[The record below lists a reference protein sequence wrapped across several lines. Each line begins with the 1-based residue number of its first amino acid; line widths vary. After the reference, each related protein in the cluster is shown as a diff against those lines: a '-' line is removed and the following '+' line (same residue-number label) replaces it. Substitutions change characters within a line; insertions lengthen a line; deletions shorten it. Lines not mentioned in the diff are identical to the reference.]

1 MKILTF
7 LILIT
12 WSLNLYGQQDSI
24 PSKVAAVKVLKEFI
38 DQIQQK
44 DFKKAY
50 SFTSDQ
56 YSSSVMT
63 LQEFTNYFT
72 SLDQY
77 YGDLLEYSIIEKYL
91 PDSLSPSVKSITAGS
106 QMTFENVT
114 CFNTWELKLTDKKD
128 FKISYFT
135 VGIIEYTDRDPFN
148 AITKREIEFINQKE
162 FDSIYNSSLW
172 LQQFEDLG
180 EFRKKGIRFL
190 GKNPSSLKL
199 SRFDIYTFD
208 TTTNIELSYK
218 NNLSENEIIL
228 EYSKDDDS
236 LRFNTM
242 SFYFKDDVQEYT
254 KIDSVFHTETY
265 FDSTFHYSFNYPN
278 NWLIAD
284 TSGSV
289 VLIEK
294 MEEDMIFPSIVLISA
309 QDSVSLKETIKLHEK
324 SLEEANGI
332 QDLQLESKSDLKFK
346 DYEALRYTYTGRIG
360 IPLLFIDILFIE
372 ANNKIYSVSSICSL
386 DRKIINQAKI
396 EKIEDSFTIKK

>member
-1 MKILTF
+1 MKSLSV
-7 LILIT
+7 LILLT
-12 WSLNLYGQQDSI
+12 WSLNLYGQQDSV
-24 PSKVAAVKVLKEFI
+24 PVKVSAVKILKEFI
-38 DQIQQK
+38 EIIQQK
-44 DFKKAY
+44 DYKKAY

-63 LQEFTNYFT
+63 LQEFTNYFI

-77 YGDLLEYSIIEKYL
+77 YGDLLEYSIVEKHL
-91 PDSLSPSVKSITAGS
+91 PDSMSTSAKSIMAGS

-114 CFNTWELKLTDKKD
+114 CFNTWELKLTDNKD

-135 VGIIEYTDRDPFN
+135 FGIIEYTNRDAFN
-148 AITKREIEFINQKE
+148 AITTKEIELINQKE

-172 LQQFEDLG
+172 LKQFEDLD
-180 EFRKKGIRFL
+180 EFRKKGLRFL
-190 GKNPSSLKL
+190 GKKPPGLKL

-208 TTTNIELSYK
+208 ATTNIELSYK
-218 NNLSENEIIL
+218 NNLSKNEIIL
-228 EYSKDDDS
+228 EYSEEADS
-236 LRFNTM
+236 LRFETM
-242 SFYFKDDVQEYT
+242 RFFFEDDVHEYA

-265 FDSTFHYSFNYPN
+265 FDSTFHYSFKYPN

-289 VLIEK
+289 VLVEK
-294 MEEDMIFPSIVLISA
+294 IKEDMIFPSIVLISA

-346 DYEALRYTYTGRIG
+346 DYEALRYKYTGRIG

-396 EKIEDSFTIKK
+396 KKIEDSFTIKK